1 MPVED
6 FIKLA
11 TDEILIKEY
20 QALTILQPQKLEGN
34 VALTNKRAIFYTH
47 KQGLGESQLAMDI
60 HLDQIRGINLLEEL
74 RIRWWIVVIGIIL
87 SLIGVTKLPGDQF
100 NFFLGIIL
108 IIIGIIVIVLAFVKR
123 NKTFLLEIKAS
134 DIPPLSIG
142 RENTLLIRPGPDIDA
157 LIRDI
162 GALVL
167 EVQHNPAGISD
178 IENVL
183 KQQETVSYSPTIES
197 DSKADLPTIPVPDFV
212 TAVKS
217 HKKIVIPIVIAA
229 LILVSS
235 IWLFSSG
242 LLSSSSSSNFFSDT
256 PTLTPS
262 PTVIAR
268 TSQPTVPT
276 YTSRPTTKI
285 TTMATPAPLGS
296 SATVALPFH
305 ETMQLSYNKIY
316 RNFTSPK
323 TTTITYDVIPNQI
336 TEEKEIS
343 SKSGYST
350 KMVTY
355 TDPNSYLVITV
366 RDAKSGKIIDTNGF
380 GRTFSTS
387 THQNMIIR
395 QPGDLNMEITGSKVT
410 VSIGVE

>member
-1 MPVED
+1 
-6 FIKLA
+6 
-11 TDEILIKEY
+11 
-20 QALTILQPQKLEGN
+20 
-34 VALTNKRAIFYTH
+34 
-47 KQGLGESQLAMDI
+47 
-60 HLDQIRGINLLEEL
+60 
-74 RIRWWIVVIGIIL
+74 
-87 SLIGVTKLPGDQF
+87 
-100 NFFLGIIL
+100 
-108 IIIGIIVIVLAFVKR
+108 
-123 NKTFLLEIKAS
+123 
-134 DIPPLSIG
+134 
-142 RENTLLIRPGPDIDA
+142 
-157 LIRDI
+157 
-162 GALVL
+162 
-167 EVQHNPAGISD
+167 
-178 IENVL
+178 
-183 KQQETVSYSPTIES
+183 
-197 DSKADLPTIPVPDFV
+197 
-212 TAVKS
+212 
-217 HKKIVIPIVIAA
+217 
-229 LILVSS
+229 
-235 IWLFSSG
+235 
-242 LLSSSSSSNFFSDT
+242 
-256 PTLTPS
+256 
-262 PTVIAR
+262 
-268 TSQPTVPT
+268 
-276 YTSRPTTKI
+276 
-285 TTMATPAPLGS
+285 MATPAPLGS